1 MVISRKDED
10 REVLLLIIDFYYLI
24 FKNTQVSLTF
34 ITKRLIKWQRN
45 KTKKRRKKILKV
57 MCSKTIPY
65 ECN

>member
-34 ITKRLIKWQRN
+34 ITKKLIKWQRN